1 MSFTTEIVNL
11 EEWQLEKLC
20 EKSDEL
26 KTAGLLIEPFGKSS
40 VIVREIPAILKDIN
54 IQLLVEE
61 IVDDLVENEKVL
73 SIKDRITDIYSN
85 VACHG
90 SVRGPAAD

>member
-1 MSFTTEIVNL
+1 MNKIKSDIEKKTVNRQCLLLPEIVNL
-11 EEWQLEKLC
+11 EEWQVEKLC

-61 IVDDLVENEKVL
+61 IVD
-73 SIKDRITDIYSN
+73 
-85 VACHG
+85 H
-90 SVRGPAAD
+90 